1 MIKHFNK
8 NTDGRD
14 FVVGDIHG
22 MFRML
27 EAQLGVLEFDTS
39 KDRLFS
45 VGDLVDRGPES
56 NIFDRWLDKPWFHA
70 VKGNHE
76 QMMIDAAEE
85 YQNPLNQQA
94 GAHHYVNGGDWFYG
108 IPTVEQQCYAI
119 MADELPIAIEVETDK
134 GLVGIIHAECPLDDW
149 GLFKSL
155 YSDNKEY
162 FDQVAMWSRK
172 RIKAG
177 YTRHVS
183 GVVDLYVG
191 HTVMIDT
198 NPHTLGNVHYI
209 DTGACFAG
217 GKLTIVQIQ

>member
-1 MIKHFNK
+1 MIKHFEK
-8 NTDGRD
+8 NVAGRD

-56 NIFDRWLDKPWFHA
+56 YMFDRWLDKPWFHA

-76 QMMIDAAEE
+76 QMMIDAARDDSFEGKS
-85 YQNPLNQQA
+85 A
-94 GAHHYVNGGDWFYG
+94 AHHFINGGEWMYG
-108 IPTVEQQCYAI
+108 LPDVEQQCYAI
-119 MADELPIAIEVETDK
+119 VADELPIAIEVETDK

-172 RIKAG
+172 RIKSG
-177 YTRHVS
+177 YTTHVS

-209 DTGACFAG
+209 DTGACFDG